1 MPQISQNKNYLKIIS
16 LGGFGQV
23 TNNMF
28 VYETEKDILIVD
40 CGIGFPTGEMLGVD
54 LTIPDVS
61 YLLPRKGKIRGLV
74 ISHGHDDHIGA
85 LPYILPKLPKIP
97 VFASRWAKA
106 LAEEKLKEFNFGAR
120 FEEIKQGQKIILGD
134 FSIEFIEVTHS
145 IPETMHLVI
154 STPLGIFYHAAD
166 FKLDLT
172 PVMGKP
178 TDQNLISQVGKRGV
192 FCLLSD
198 CLRAERQGF
207 TPPEAKIEE
216 TFAREIKN
224 CQGKFFVTTMSSNIS
239 RLKQAI
245 DVSLRYNRKIVLVG
259 RSIEETV
266 NLALKM
272 GYLKY
277 PQNIFWPVKE
287 IKKVSLS
294 SLTLLVSGSQAQPG
308 SALEKIVA
316 QEREVKINPQDKVVF
331 STDYIPGNEAAIY
344 GLIDE
349 IMRQGGEVSY
359 SDITSD
365 VHVSGHG
372 SSSDLKK
379 LIELVKP
386 KFVLPIGGNFRHMIA
401 YQKLVQSLGY
411 KKEQIILPDNGQI
424 ARFFPD
430 RADLSKIAKIRTVIV
445 DALGVGDV
453 GNVVLW
459 DRKVLSQEGIVVAII
474 LVDQISFKLLAE
486 PEIVTR
492 GFIYVKKSEELIAQ
506 TKKEI
511 KRILGK
517 WIGKKTDFR
526 FVREDLQDA
535 LEKFFFKKTGRRPII
550 LTQVIK
556 V

>member
-1 MPQISQNKNYLKIIS
+1 MNQKAEKNYLKIIS

-40 CGIGFPTGEMLGVD
+40 CGIGFPTEEMRGVD
-54 LTIPDVS
+54 LLIPDVS
-61 YLLPRKGKIRGLV
+61 YLLPKKQKIKGLI

-85 LPYILPKLPKIP
+85 LPYILPKLGKIP
-97 VFASRWAKA
+97 VFGSKWA
-106 LAEEKLKEFNFGAR
+106 LALAREKLSEFGFGAN
-120 FEEIKQGQKIILGD
+120 FQEISEGKKLFLGN
-134 FSIEFIEVTHS
+134 FQIEFIEVTHS

-154 STPLGIFYHAAD
+154 STPIGIFYHAAD

-178 TDQNLISQVGKRGV
+178 TDQNLIVQVGKRGV

-198 CLRAERQGF
+198 CLRAEREGF
-207 TPPEAKIEE
+207 TPSEAKLQEMFE
-216 TFAREIKN
+216 REIEKTL
-224 CQGKFFVTTMSSNIS
+224 GKFFVTTMSSNIS

-245 DVSLRYNRKIVLVG
+245 EVSQRHKRKVVLVG
-259 RSIEETV
+259 RSVEENV
-266 NLALKM
+266 AQALKLS
-272 GYLKY
+272 YLKF
-277 PQNIFWPVKE
+277 PPNLFLSVKE
-287 IKKVSLS
+287 ARRFPALG
-294 SLTLLVSGSQAQPG
+294 LTFLVAGSQGQPG

-316 QEREVKINPQDKVVF
+316 GEHEVKIERGDKVVF

-344 GLIDE
+344 ALIDE

-359 SDITSD
+359 ADVTSD

-379 LIELVKP
+379 LIEMVKP

-401 YQKLVQSLGY
+401 YQKLAQGLGFQ
-411 KKEQIILPDNGQI
+411 KDRIILPDNGQI
-424 ARFFPD
+424 VKLFSEGRV
-430 RADLSKIAKIRTVIV
+430 DLSQAIEVRTVMV

-453 GNVVLW
+453 GNVVLR
-459 DRKVLSQEGIVVAII
+459 DRKILSQEGIVVAII
-474 LVDQISFKLLAE
+474 LIDQLTFKLLSE

-492 GFIYVKKSEELIAQ
+492 GFVYVKESEKLIRE
-506 TKKEI
+506 TKTEI
-511 KRILGK
+511 KKILAK
-517 WIGKKTDFR
+517 WTGKKTEFR
-526 FVREDLQDA
+526 FVQRDLQDA
-535 LEKFFFKKTGRRPII
+535 LEKFFFQKTGRRPII